1 MKKPSESVV
10 FKSITGIVILLIV
23 FSLIVSWIGY
33 KAFTDTLLTEYADG
47 AFRAAETARYLVDAD
62 RMERYEESGGTTE
75 EYAEVWKSL
84 DLLCNSFGAT
94 FIYVIQPDTSDY
106 GHITF
111 LFSTINHASSYT
123 YYDFGYKRE
132 TTNEDYRGKYRNLY
146 EQKSEH
152 ELVIRD
158 KGYIETDPHIT
169 AMISLK
175 DSDGAVRGILCV
187 QRQMEGMAAARRSY
201 VRRVILTLV
210 ILALAVTFG
219 QIAYLDKV
227 LLSPLKKIS
236 EETGR
241 FASENT
247 AAEEKLKDRIPNRDE
262 IGQLAG
268 SIDRMEERIVSYVND
283 LTAITAEKERISTEL
298 SLAARIQE
306 DMLPSTFPPFPD
318 RNEFDIY
325 ASMDPAREVG
335 GDFYDFFL
343 IDDDHV
349 CMLIADVSGKGI
361 PAALFMMASKNI
373 LSNYALNR
381 KSPAQILE
389 LTNNSICRNNSE
401 EMFVTVWLG
410 ILEISTGKLKAANAG
425 HEYPA
430 IRKPGGRYE
439 TFRDKHGFVM
449 GGMENMKYK
458 EYEFTLEPGTSVFVY
473 TDGVNEATDPN
484 GKLFGEK
491 RLIEALNTDPDGSPE
506 EMLKTVRRAV
516 DAFVKDAEQFDDLTM
531 LCMKYKGPS
540 APKEQKKEKA

>member
-1 MKKPSESVV
+1 
-10 FKSITGIVILLIV
+10 
-23 FSLIVSWIGY
+23 
-33 KAFTDTLLTEYADG
+33 
-47 AFRAAETARYLVDAD
+47 
-62 RMERYEESGGTTE
+62 
-75 EYAEVWKSL
+75 
-84 DLLCNSFGAT
+84 
-94 FIYVIQPDTSDY
+94 
-106 GHITF
+106 
-111 LFSTINHASSYT
+111 
-123 YYDFGYKRE
+123 
-132 TTNEDYRGKYRNLY
+132 
-146 EQKSEH
+146 
-152 ELVIRD
+152 
-158 KGYIETDPHIT
+158 
-169 AMISLK
+169 
-175 DSDGAVRGILCV
+175 
-187 QRQMEGMAAARRSY
+187 
-201 VRRVILTLV
+201 
-210 ILALAVTFG
+210 
-219 QIAYLDKV
+219 
-227 LLSPLKKIS
+227 
-236 EETGR
+236 
-241 FASENT
+241 
-247 AAEEKLKDRIPNRDE
+247 
-262 IGQLAG
+262 
-268 SIDRMEERIVSYVND
+268 
-283 LTAITAEKERISTEL
+283 
-298 SLAARIQE
+298 
-306 DMLPSTFPPFPD
+306 MLPSTFPPFPD

-389 LTNNSICRNNSE
+389 LTNNSICRSNSE

-516 DAFVKDAEQFDDLTM
+516 DAFVKDAEQFDDLNM